1 MGRWEGYNGT
11 RLTLCEERTKKVW
24 ITVWVQFEDEKLT
37 VIGQDLGDA
46 PREWFGSDEYEYFYF
61 FDQENT
67 DKMLRMLADGQ
78 KDPMEEL
85 KHRFSGRSG
94 CSNLRSF
101 CEQHGIQY
109 MFDSWTE

>member
-1 MGRWEGYNGT
+1 MGRWEEYNGT

-24 ITVWVQFEDEKLT
+24 ITVRVQFEDEKLT

-61 FDQENT
+61 FDRDNT
-67 DKMLRMLADGQ
+67 DKMLRTLADGQ

-109 MFDSWTE
+109 LFDSWTE